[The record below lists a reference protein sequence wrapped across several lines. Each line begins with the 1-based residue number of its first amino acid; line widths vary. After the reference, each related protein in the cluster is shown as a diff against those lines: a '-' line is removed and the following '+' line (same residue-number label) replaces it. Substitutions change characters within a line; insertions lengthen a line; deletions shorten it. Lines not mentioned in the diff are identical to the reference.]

1 MADGVKSERVE
12 AKSKSG
18 GSRKPGDEE
27 YNKCQADVRKSRLG
41 ARRGKVSLGR
51 SARLGVLALLVWV
64 RRPNGG
70 AASVTFA

>member
-12 AKSKSG
+12 AESKSG
-18 GSRKPGDEE
+18 GSRKPGEE